1 MKTKNAAVVPWHSP
15 AEVMD
20 MIYDV
25 REPGCEAVGYALLR
39 PRSRQSVNHVM
50 AVFGSKLA
58 PFKPEA
64 DAPRTPCGLP
74 VTARDHRLIL
84 AQGAPDTPL
93 WRLLEIMI

>member
-39 PRSRQSVNHVM
+39 PRSRQSVTTSWRCSAASWHRSNRKPMRREHR
-50 AVFGSKLA
+50 AVS
-58 PFKPEA
+58 PS
-64 DAPRTPCGLP
+64 RP
-74 VTARDHRLIL
+74 VTI
-84 AQGAPDTPL
+84 G
-93 WRLLEIMI
+93 